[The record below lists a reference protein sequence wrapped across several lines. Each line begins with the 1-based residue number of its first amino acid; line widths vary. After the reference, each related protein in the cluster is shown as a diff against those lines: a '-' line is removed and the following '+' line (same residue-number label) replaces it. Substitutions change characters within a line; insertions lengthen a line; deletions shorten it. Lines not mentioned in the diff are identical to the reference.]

1 MTNVQFSMTKECPT
15 PDPQPG
21 RAKENSPPIY
31 RWDTESN
38 PGKSREGRQNS
49 CATAKRA
56 VLQFALIL
64 FVLLPISTCLAQ
76 NSTGS
81 VHFQAVDIFVDA
93 KDIPLAAY
101 QLEFKAT
108 NGNVKIVG
116 IEGGEHSA
124 FKEAPY
130 YDPKAMQQER
140 VIIAA
145 FSTDANLPR
154 GKTRVATIHLQI
166 IGDQNPGYSVKLAVA
181 ADAGGNKTP
190 ADATF
195 EERTKP

>member
-1 MTNVQFSMTKECPT
+1 V
-15 PDPQPG
+15 
-21 RAKENSPPIY
+21 RA
-31 RWDTESN
+31 
-38 PGKSREGRQNS
+38 
-49 CATAKRA
+49 
-56 VLQFALIL
+56 ALL
-64 FVLLPISTCLAQ
+64 FLVLLLAFGAPAQ
-76 NSTGS
+76 NATNNSI
-81 VHFQAVDIFVDA
+81 HFQAVDIFVDA
-93 KDIPLAAY
+93 NDIPLAAY

-116 IEGGEHSA
+116 IEGGEHPA

-145 FSTDANLPR
+145 FSTDANLPN

-166 IGDQNPGYSVKLAVA
+166 IGDQSPGYSVKLAVA
-181 ADAGGNKTP
+181 ADAGGNKTS
-190 ADATF
+190 AEATF